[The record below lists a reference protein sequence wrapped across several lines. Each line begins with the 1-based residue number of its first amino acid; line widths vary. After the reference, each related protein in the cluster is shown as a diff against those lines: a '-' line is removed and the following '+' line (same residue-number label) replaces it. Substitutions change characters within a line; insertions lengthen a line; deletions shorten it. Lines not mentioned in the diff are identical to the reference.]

1 MAPVI
6 YELRR
11 YSDQIEPVIC
21 VTAQH
26 REMLDQILKWFEITP
41 DYDLNLM
48 QENQSLPQITTR
60 VMTGI
65 SDLLEKTRP
74 DIVLV
79 QGDTTSAMVTALA
92 AFYQR
97 IPVGHIEAGLRT
109 RDRYSPF
116 PEEINRRQISVLST
130 YHFAPTVTA
139 VKALQSEGIPPENIF
154 HTGNTVID
162 ALLMTAAKEI
172 PSEIP
177 FPSNGRKLIL
187 VTAHRRENF
196 GRPLEQICFAL
207 RELARSHEDIEIV
220 YPVHQNPNVY
230 EPVSRLLKDEQRI
243 ELLPPLS
250 YPEFVHLMARSYLI
264 LTDSGGIQEEAP
276 SLGKPVLVLR
286 DTTERPEAIEAGTA
300 KLIGTERER
309 IVDEVNVLLDS
320 ETAWRDMTS
329 RINPFGD
336 GRAAERI
343 VGVLMKESR

>member
-1 MAPVI
+1 
-6 YELRR
+6 
-11 YSDQIEPVIC
+11 
-21 VTAQH
+21 
-26 REMLDQILKWFEITP
+26 
-41 DYDLNLM
+41 
-48 QENQSLPQITTR
+48 
-60 VMTGI
+60 MT
-65 SDLLEKTRP
+65 
-74 DIVLV
+74 V
-79 QGDTTSAMVTALA
+79 
-92 AFYQR
+92 
-97 IPVGHIEAGLRT
+97 
-109 RDRYSPF
+109 
-116 PEEINRRQISVLST
+116 
-130 YHFAPTVTA
+130 
-139 VKALQSEGIPPENIF
+139 
-154 HTGNTVID
+154 
-162 ALLMTAAKEI
+162 AKEI
-172 PSEIP
+172 ASEIP
-177 FPSNGRKLIL
+177 FPSKGRKLIL

-196 GRPLEQICFAL
+196 GYPLEQICFAL

-230 EPVSRLLKDEQRI
+230 EPVSRLLEDEQRI

-286 DTTERPEAIEAGTA
+286 DTTERPEAIKAGTA

-320 ETAWRDMTS
+320 ETAWRDMAR

>member
-6 YELRR
+6 YELKR
-11 YSDQIEPVIC
+11 YSEQVQPVIC

-48 QENQSLPQITTR
+48 QDNQSLPEITTR
-60 VMTGI
+60 VMTAI
-65 SDLLEKTRP
+65 SDLLERLQP
-74 DIVLV
+74 DIALV

-139 VKALQSEGIPPENIF
+139 VKALQSEGILPENIF

-162 ALLMTAAKEI
+162 ALLMTIAKEI
-172 PSEIP
+172 PFEIP
-177 FPSNGRKLIL
+177 SPSDGRKLIL

-196 GRPLEQICFAL
+196 GHPLEQICFAL
-207 RELARSHEDIEIV
+207 RELARFHEDIEIV

-230 EPVSRLLKDEQRI
+230 EPVSRLLKDEKRI

-264 LTDSGGIQEEAP
+264 LTDSGGVQEEAP

-320 ETAWRDMTS
+320 ETAWRNMAR